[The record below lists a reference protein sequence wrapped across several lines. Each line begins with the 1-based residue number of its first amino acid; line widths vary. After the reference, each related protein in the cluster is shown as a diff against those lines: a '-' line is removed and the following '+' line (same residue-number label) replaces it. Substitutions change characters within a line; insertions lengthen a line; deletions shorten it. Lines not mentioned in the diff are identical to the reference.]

1 MTARLAQL
9 VERKALNLVVVGS
22 GPTVGVN
29 VNSFFLFVFLL
40 LFVLLI
46 DIYYT
51 NYYYLSSQIMG
62 KMRRAKKFALKK
74 RILNPNDKR
83 LKENAEKLKKKEL
96 KELSKN
102 NVTKDLEIKE
112 L

>member
-1 MTARLAQL
+1 
-9 VERKALNLVVVGS
+9 
-22 GPTVGVN
+22 
-29 VNSFFLFVFLL
+29 
-40 LFVLLI
+40 
-46 DIYYT
+46 
-51 NYYYLSSQIMG
+51 MG

-83 LKENAEKLKKKEL
+83 LKENAEKLKEKEL